1 MERHGLN
8 RSGKNG
14 PLIAAVLLSVL
25 AHALLLQW
33 LEVLRRQPPE
43 PVVYEL
49 VLTRPPATNRS
60 AIRHE
65 PEAPS
70 PPPVA
75 GIASEPDVRPMS
87 PGRVPPP
94 PAGPVPEKPKTK
106 TSRHSRAGT
115 PEERLELNLQRPA
128 EWDELVEGAP
138 GSGLALPFNPA
149 LAERVA
155 VRRYERSR
163 RRLLANRRS
172 DVYGVTDEQYAR
184 RTGTGQEVK
193 QDGTCHVLVEEPSVE
208 EGARWWSG
216 PCTDTRQRTMD
227 LLPLEVDVLGRAI
240 PPDSGPRPDSRP

>member
-33 LEVLRRQPPE
+33 LEVPRRQPPE

-49 VLTRPPATNRS
+49 VLTRPPATNRP

-75 GIASEPDVRPMS
+75 GIDSEPDVRPPS
-87 PGRVPPP
+87 AGRVLPTPSG
-94 PAGPVPEKPKTK
+94 PALEKPIPE
-106 TSRHSRAGT
+106 TSRHSRTGT
-115 PEERLELNLQRPA
+115 PEGITELNLQRPA
-128 EWDELVEGAP
+128 EWDELVEGIP
-138 GSGLALPFNPA
+138 GSGLSLPFNPA

-155 VRRYERSR
+155 VRHYEKR
-163 RRLLANRRS
+163 RQRLLANRRS

-184 RTGTGQEVK
+184 RTGTGYEMK

-208 EGARWWSG
+208 EGVRWWSG

-227 LLPLEVDVLGRAI
+227 LLPLEVDALGRAI